1 VYPKLGKRAHLYSK
15 RETQERDG
23 ESAFRCCAVIGLRAA
38 IFPPNGTRVCV
49 AQEHHATRRPGVQ
62 EVLVQYRNRADKLQT
77 RSSAHRNGTLR
88 LSAHGLRFTG
98 FDQFAYC
105 SRGVYSTTYLIT
117 QLPRYPFKCRKF
129 KCDLAN
135 CCIYLNFKC
144 FSSGQVIAS
153 RGCCSTI
160 SSRLNRV
167 AITIITISPPVR
179 AA

>member
-49 AQEHHATRRPGVQ
+49 AQEHHATRRSGVQ

-88 LSAHGLRFTG
+88 LSAHGLR
-98 FDQFAYC
+98 
-105 SRGVYSTTYLIT
+105 VSTSSLTARVGCT
-117 QLPRYPFKCRKF
+117 PPPTWLPSYRDTP
-129 KCDLAN
+129 
-135 CCIYLNFKC
+135 
-144 FSSGQVIAS
+144 SSVAS
-153 RGCCSTI
+153 
-160 SSRLNRV
+160 SS
-167 AITIITISPPVR
+167 AIWQIVVFI
-179 AA
+179 